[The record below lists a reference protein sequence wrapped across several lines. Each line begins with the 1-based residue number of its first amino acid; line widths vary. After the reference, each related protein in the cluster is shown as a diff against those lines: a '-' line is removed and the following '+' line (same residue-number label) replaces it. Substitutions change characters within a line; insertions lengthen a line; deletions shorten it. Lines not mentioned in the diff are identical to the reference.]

1 MNTALEPLGF
11 YKSGRPIYP
20 ILGGSEGAPEGVAP
34 EGEAPAA
41 TGGGKGFPEGTPVA
55 SMKPEEQVAYWK
67 HQSRRHEDRV
77 KQFDGLT
84 PEALADLRSKAE
96 RHDALERELLSDKDK
111 AVLEAQEA
119 AKAETLKSVTPRLVA
134 AEFKAAAAGRI
145 EADRLKDLLE
155 PLDLSK
161 FLTAKGEVDEAKV
174 ASYVDGIAP
183 AAGPQRRGPSSVGL
197 GSRQHS
203 TGAPGDQG
211 RAMAA
216 KRFGSP
222 AA

>member
-1 MNTALEPLGF
+1 MTSAANETSTTTEASPTGASTKQESDSGF
-11 YKSGRPIYP
+11 DFPDKTPI
-20 ILGGSEGAPEGVAP
+20 ANMTPEQKA
-34 EGEAPAA
+34 E
-41 TGGGKGFPEGTPVA
+41 
-55 SMKPEEQVAYWK
+55 YWRHK
-67 HQSRRHEDRV
+67 ARIHEDRS
-77 KQFDGLT
+77 KAFGDLT
-84 PEALADLRSKAE
+84 PEAVAELRTKAD

-119 AKAETLKSVTPRLVA
+119 AKAETLKAVTPKLVA

-145 EADRLKDLLE
+145 EADRLKEIIE

-161 FLTAKGEVDEAKV
+161 FLTSKGEVDEVKV
-174 ASYVDGIAP
+174 ASYVNGIAP
-183 AAGPQRRGPSSVGL
+183 ASPPKPRGPSSVGL
-197 GSRQHS
+197 GNRQHS
-203 TGAPGDQG
+203 DGSPGDQG